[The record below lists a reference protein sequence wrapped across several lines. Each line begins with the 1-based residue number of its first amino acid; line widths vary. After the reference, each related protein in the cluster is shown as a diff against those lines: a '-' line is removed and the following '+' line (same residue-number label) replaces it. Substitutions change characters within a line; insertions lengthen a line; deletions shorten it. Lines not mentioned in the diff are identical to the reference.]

1 MRSSRR
7 KKERGLLVLFGS
19 IAVAIMFV
27 SYWLESRSK
36 WMVLVFAAG
45 CALTSVYSGLV
56 AAYPVTVIEALWA
69 AVAVRRF
76 VSRHR
81 QESLVLE

>member
-1 MRSSRR
+1 M
-7 KKERGLLVLFGS
+7 LAVFGS

-36 WMVLVFAAG
+36 WMVLAFAAG
-45 CALTSVYSGLV
+45 CALTSVYSGL
-56 AAYPVTVIEALWA
+56 AGAYPVTVIEALWA
-69 AVAVRRF
+69 LVALRRF
-76 VSRHR
+76 VRRLR